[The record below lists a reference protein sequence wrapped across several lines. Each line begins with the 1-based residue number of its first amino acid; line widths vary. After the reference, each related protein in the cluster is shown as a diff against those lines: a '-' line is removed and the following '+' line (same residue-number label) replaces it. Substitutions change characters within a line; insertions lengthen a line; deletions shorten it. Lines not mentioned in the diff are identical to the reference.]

1 MAKAP
6 TNADLARALVKR
18 FPDAPS
24 KTLARRL
31 YSENK
36 ERFPHLESAR
46 DSIRYARGNA
56 GNHARKMASKAEV
69 GARRPN
75 GKSGWSPECP
85 PSQAEAWEVF
95 ELPKPCRALV
105 LSDAHFPY
113 HEPKAIETAVEYA
126 RKRFKPDVL
135 LLNGDFTDFFSISR
149 WEKDPAK
156 RNLRA
161 ELGTCEDG
169 LSWLCGRFPK
179 AERVL
184 KKGNHEER
192 WDSYIWNKAPE
203 LWDLPACRLENILHL
218 DKYGFSI
225 VGDHRPI
232 MAGKLPIFHG
242 HELPKGISSPVNPAR
257 GAYMRT
263 AHTILI
269 GHLHRP
275 STHTEPDLW
284 HSETTCWS
292 TGCLCNLRP
301 DYARINKWAWGFA
314 VVDVDASGEF
324 NMHNFK
330 VTQDGT
336 VRTV

>member
-6 TNADLARALVKR
+6 TGADLARDIVRR

-31 YSENK
+31 YNENK
-36 ERFPHLESAR
+36 ERFSTLHAAR
-46 DSIRYARGNA
+46 LSIQRVRGNLGKA
-56 GNHARKMASKAEV
+56 HRKEYTDKSLQ
-69 GARRPN
+69 RPN
-75 GKSGWSPECP
+75 GKAGWKPECP
-85 PSQAEAWEVF
+85 PSQAEPWESF
-95 ELPKPCRALV
+95 ELPTPCRALI

-113 HEPKAIETAVEYA
+113 HEPRAIETAVEYA

-135 LLNGDFTDFFSISR
+135 LLNGDFVDFFSISR
-149 WEKDPAK
+149 WEKDPSK
-156 RNLRA
+156 RNLVS

-179 AERVL
+179 TMRVL

-192 WDSYIWNKAPE
+192 WDKFIWLKAPE

-218 DKYGFSI
+218 DKYGFEI

-232 MAGKLPIFHG
+232 MAGSLPIFHG

-263 AHTILI
+263 AHTVLI

-314 VVDVDASGEF
+314 VVDVDKSGQF
-324 NMHNFK
+324 NLHNFK